1 MLSNLTPR
9 RAALLIFA
17 VALGTI
23 VGAWIFEYL
32 GYAPCEL
39 CLWQRWSYYAAIPV
53 ALLVALAALRQPE
66 LARAGL
72 GLLAVLWLGSMVF
85 GVYHAGVEWKW
96 WLGPSTCGS
105 QAGFSGGIP
114 DLGAPVILCDTAA
127 IRILGLSLAGWNA
140 VISLGLALVAIAG
153 LRRQGSSSVS
163 Q

>member
-17 VALGTI
+17 VALATI

-39 CLWQRWSYYAAIPV
+39 CLWQRWSYYAAIPI
-53 ALLVALAALRQPE
+53 ALLVALAAPGRPDF
-66 LARAGL
+66 ARAGL
-72 GLLAVLWLGSMVF
+72 GLLAILWLGSMVF

-105 QAGFSGGIP
+105 QAGFSGGLP
-114 DLGAPVILCDTAA
+114 NLGAPVILCDTAA

-140 VISLGLALVAIAG
+140 LISLGLALVAMAG

>member
-9 RAALLIFA
+9 RAALLILA

-39 CLWQRWSYYAAIPV
+39 CLWQRWSYYAAIPI
-53 ALLVALAALRQPE
+53 ALLVALAAPGRPD

-72 GLLAVLWLGSMVF
+72 GLLAILWLGSMVF
-85 GVYHAGVEWKW
+85 GIYHAGVEWKW

-140 VISLGLALVAIAG
+140 LISLGLALVALAG

>member
-53 ALLVALAALRQPE
+53 ALLVALAAPRQPE